1 MIKMIFTPTWFKL
14 SASIWL
20 KFIISAY
27 ENCLLE
33 SIGNF
38 KDLLKMTKLTVLVK
52 LAPIK
57 LARYF

>member
-1 MIKMIFTPTWFKL
+1 MIKMIFTPTWFKF

-20 KFIISAY
+20 KFIISAF

-38 KDLLKMTKLTVLVK
+38 KALLKMTKLIVLAK
-52 LAPIK
+52 LMPIK
-57 LARYF
+57 LTRYF